1 MLRFVRYI
9 FILCTCSAAL
19 VLAAQPWRNLKPKTF
34 CGDDRH
40 RTLVKKHGRFPVK
53 TLIRSDDN
61 GSMAHL
67 AKDSIMQLNGG
78 AFEEEVAK
86 LLKSPA
92 VIFYTVF
99 AITSV
104 LVLNMPV
111 GSLGNRI
118 LFLVIGYN
126 VALVTVATKNRY
138 QDWLDL
144 YKFLAPLSL
153 LQVLPDFFQA
163 DYQQV
168 LVYPDTGGPF
178 IGPVSAAMALGIWT
192 IPLFALTL
200 LGRYVEQRKGRK
212 KDGFVAVA
220 LAGLVVFGIA
230 EGHAWRIPIWET
242 MNCKQLGKMSYFS
255 LAADMV
261 LGLLVYAFTPAV
273 ASYSFLLRLVVATL
287 MMLAFTGT
295 ASITYLFT
303 DIIPRN
309 LQCNAT

>member
-1 MLRFVRYI
+1 MFRVARCI
-9 FILCTCSAAL
+9 FLLSTFSAAF
-19 VLAAQPWRNLKPKTF
+19 VLAAQPWRNVKHKPF
-34 CGDDRH
+34 CVDDQH
-40 RTLVKKHGRFPVK
+40 PTLAKKHGRFLVK
-53 TLIRSDDN
+53 TLIRCVDT

-67 AKDSIMQLNGG
+67 ANESIMQLNGG
-78 AFEEEVAK
+78 AFKAETAK

-92 VIFYTVF
+92 VIFYAVF

-104 LVLNMPV
+104 LVLNTPV

-118 LFLVIGYN
+118 LSLVIGYN
-126 VALVTVATKNRY
+126 LALVTVATKNRY

-144 YKFLAPLSL
+144 YKFLAPLSI

-178 IGPVSAAMALGIWT
+178 IGPVSAAMAFGIWT

-212 KDGFVAVA
+212 KDGFLAVA
-220 LAGLVVFGIA
+220 LAGLVVFGVA
-230 EGHAWRIPIWET
+230 EGQAWRIPIWET

-261 LGLLVYAFTPAV
+261 LGLLVYAFSPVV
-273 ASYSFLLRLVVATL
+273 AGYSFLLRIVAATM
-287 MMLAFTGT
+287 MMLVFTGT

-303 DIIPRN
+303 DIIPRH
-309 LQCNAT
+309 LQCNAR